1 MFLHSHRFTEE
12 TRSSFIHAH
21 SPDSELS
28 DQVVLPVIER
38 SEFQDNAMLPICHP
52 VSSHVKIIKEKAER
66 TDTGAQTEQD
76 FLLTGNSTLNEIKD
90 PGPDS
95 QVNMSCA
102 VQHKDGSKL
111 CQKRESQT
119 TDSCNIQS
127 TLSSSAKRQESRFHA
142 CKLEN
147 RQEKR
152 IDLIIKSEQVLGVS
166 TGQRLSIEQE
176 PNVRVTAVNWN
187 NSGCSEASS
196 KVKQEE
202 SQLLLQMSS
211 NTTASE
217 TKSDSLLVSPG
228 DKMKNISCPD
238 SGGTQLVEKY
248 SDTIPKIQEIGPL
261 PLDVKKDTSVKDQV
275 EGCHAVKHTHE
286 MDHHTE
292 QSLMEHERDLDAKF
306 VGTGRSEEAHSNAVH
321 QTDIGPAM
329 QLENEENKVNERPES
344 NEQLGKSGGSGVSLI
359 PPADLCDST
368 STGKHGFSCNFL
380 TVHFTI
386 FF

>member
-28 DQVVLPVIER
+28 DQVVLPVTER
-38 SEFQDNAMLPICHP
+38 SEFQGNTMLPICHP
-52 VSSHVKIIKEKAER
+52 DSSHVKIIKEKAER

-76 FLLTGNSTLNEIKD
+76 FLLAGNSAQNEIKD
-90 PGPDS
+90 PGPGS

-127 TLSSSAKRQESRFHA
+127 TLSSSAKRQESGFHA

-147 RQEKR
+147 LQEKR
-152 IDLIIKSEQVLGVS
+152 IDVIVKSEQVLGVS
-166 TGQRLSIEQE
+166 TGQRLSREQE

-187 NSGCSEASS
+187 NSGCSKASS
-196 KVKQEE
+196 KGKQEE
-202 SQLLLQMSS
+202 SQLLLQTSS

-217 TKSDSLLVSPG
+217 KKSDSLFVSPG

-292 QSLMEHERDLDAKF
+292 QSHTYSCRGF
-306 VGTGRSEEAHSNAVH
+306 TGRSEEAHSNAVD
-321 QTDIGPAM
+321 QTDIVPAM
-329 QLENEENKVNERPES
+329 QLENEENKVNEMPES
-344 NEQLGKSGGSGVSLI
+344 SEQLGKSGGSGVSLI
-359 PPADLCDST
+359 PPADSLDST